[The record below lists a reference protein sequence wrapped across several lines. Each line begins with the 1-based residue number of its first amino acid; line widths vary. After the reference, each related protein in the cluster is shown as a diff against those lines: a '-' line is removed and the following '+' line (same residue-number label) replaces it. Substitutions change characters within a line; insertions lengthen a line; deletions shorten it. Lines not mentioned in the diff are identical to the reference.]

1 MDALSYF
8 LLLIM
13 IVFFMVIVIKLVW
26 YLLPFL
32 IILMGI
38 SYLRFK
44 YIQNKREK
52 EFRNYQARS
61 QTNPKPNSKIKDD
74 VIDVEYTVRDADDK

>member
-1 MDALSYF
+1 
-8 LLLIM
+8 
-13 IVFFMVIVIKLVW
+13 MVIVIKLVW